1 MTSCP
6 TERVCHNERTIELE
20 PTPAPQQERAGWLA
34 AILNRWYWIVVAGL
48 GLLALCI
55 RVIPRFDLVFQS
67 GFVNFQETD
76 AWYHVR
82 VAENLVKHF
91 PWRSMVDPYV
101 IFGQVHDTATA
112 PFYDWLLGL
121 IAWLAGGGAPS
132 ESLLDGIAAWYPAV
146 LAVFEVVAV
155 FVLARLVFGLRAALV
170 AAAVIATLPGHYLR
184 VSSLGFTDHHIMESL
199 LVTLFFFLLLHAMER
214 PPALGT
220 SITSGFTL
228 AAYLLTFHGSA
239 IVVGVVVAWAI
250 YDRVRWF
257 SAGEKSDPTYRP
269 LYVAFLIALS
279 ICLVFHNL
287 LWMNYTIAALVL
299 GTLGI
304 GALELWAKLC
314 RRFRRP
320 GPAFFGGLAAG
331 GLAIVAVTAVL
342 ANSLRH
348 PAKIVVTHLMPSLF
362 GTSGG
367 VDELQ
372 SPVYELG
379 HFTLIPALRQFYG
392 AFFFALIGLFLLG
405 GYLLK
410 RRDPGRAL
418 IFFWGLTTFVLAMG
432 QLRMT
437 YYYAIAVA
445 LATGFAADCLIAS
458 GRKAAW
464 AIGLCLA
471 LLVFGPNLYA
481 AINGYASTGISE
493 DWKETLQWM
502 RASTPEPFVDPAFF
516 YARYRRRDFG
526 PDYRYPSS
534 AYSVLAWWDYGY
546 WIEDVA
552 RRIPVT
558 NPTQE
563 NASAAADFFLAQS
576 EQEAVPLLQAQRARY
591 VVVDERLPLWPSE
604 QNVMVGD
611 FPLFFAYA
619 RRHRQREYLLLVYE
633 SNAAGELAPRMFYL
647 PAYYRSM
654 AIRLFVFGGQAVDG
668 RDGATIL
675 SLRQKTFPN
684 GRTYQEVLATK
695 RFESGQAALAAEMGC
710 RNEGC
715 VLVGDNP
722 MVSPVALEPLQQLR
736 PVFASTSSVLGFGS
750 SGRKAVQVYEF
761 TGATR

>member
-1 MTSCP
+1 M
-6 TERVCHNERTIELE
+6 
-20 PTPAPQQERAGWLA
+20 
-34 AILNRWYWIVVAGL
+34 VVAAL
-48 GLLALCI
+48 GLVALGI

-82 VAENLVKHF
+82 VAENLVRHF
-91 PWRSMVDPYV
+91 PWRIMVDPYV
-101 IFGQVHDTATA
+101 LFGQVPETATA

-132 ESLLDGIAAWYPAV
+132 ESLLHGIAAWYPAV
-146 LAVFEVVAV
+146 LAVCEVVAV
-155 FVLARLVFGLRAALV
+155 FILARLGFGQRAALL

-199 LVTLFFFLLLHAMER
+199 LVTLFFFLLLRAMER
-214 PPALGT
+214 PRAMGT
-220 SITSGFTL
+220 SIAAGLTL

-257 SAGEKSDPTYRP
+257 SARGQSEPPFQP
-269 LYVAFLIALS
+269 LYVALPIALS
-279 ICLVFHNL
+279 ICLVFHDL

-299 GTLGI
+299 GTLAI
-304 GALELWAKLC
+304 GALEVWGKLC

-320 GPAFFGGLAAG
+320 DFGFFGGIAAA
-331 GLAIVAVTAVL
+331 GLAIVAVTAAL
-342 ANSLRH
+342 AHSLRH
-348 PAKIVVTHLMPSLF
+348 SAKVVITHLMPSLF

-367 VDELQ
+367 VDELR
-372 SPVYELG
+372 SPIYELG

-405 GYLLK
+405 DYLLK
-410 RRDPGRAL
+410 RRDAGRTL

-445 LATGFAADCLIAS
+445 LATGFAADSLIAS
-458 GRKAAW
+458 GRKTAW
-464 AIGLCLA
+464 TTGACLIV
-471 LLVFGPNLYA
+471 LVFGPNLYA
-481 AINGYASTGISE
+481 AINSDVSTGISE

-502 RASTPEPFVDPAFF
+502 RTSTPEPFGDPAFF
-516 YARYRRRDFG
+516 YARYRRRDYP
-526 PDYRYPSS
+526 PDYRYPPS
-534 AYSVLAWWDYGY
+534 AYSVMAWWDYGY
-546 WIEDVA
+546 WIVDVA

-563 NASAAADFFLAQS
+563 GASVAADFFLAQS
-576 EQEAVPLLQAQRARY
+576 EQEAVPVLRAKRTRY

-604 QNVMVGD
+604 PEVMVGD
-611 FPLFFAYA
+611 FPMFFAYSKV
-619 RRHRQREYLLLVYE
+619 HRQSEYLLLGYE
-633 SNAAGELAPRMFYL
+633 SNAGGKPRPRMFYL

-675 SLRQKTFPN
+675 FLRQKTFPR
-684 GRTYQEVLATK
+684 GGTYPEIVATK
-695 RFESGQAALAAEMGC
+695 RFESAQEALAAEAGC

-715 VLVGDNP
+715 VLVGDSP
-722 MVSPVALEPLQQLR
+722 IVSPVALEPLQQLR
-736 PVFASTSSVLGFGS
+736 PVFASSSSVLGFGRR
-750 SGRKAVQVYEF
+750 GRKSVQVYEY
-761 TGATR
+761 TGAAW